1 MCLDMVPDYVKAVT
15 TSAELETI
23 LCMEDGG
30 LASNVLWAAPEV
42 DGLETQA
49 FRTHCSKAGGAKLRG
64 CRVTATEPG

>member
-23 LCMEDGG
+23 FCMEDGG

-42 DGLETQA
+42 DGIETQGVQDTLFKRQVA
-49 FRTHCSKAGGAKLRG
+49 LRG